1 MDWKWVSLGFFIL
14 GILCLPVWPYNSQWR
29 MYPSVFCFF
38 ITVLT
43 LLVSLFAKRGS
54 SVWKHKGQG

>member
-1 MDWKWVSLGFFIL
+1 MDWKWVSIAFFLLGFAL
-14 GILCLPVWPYNSQWR
+14 LPVWPYTANWR
-29 MYPSVFCFF
+29 AYPSVFCFF
-38 ITVLT
+38 VAVLT